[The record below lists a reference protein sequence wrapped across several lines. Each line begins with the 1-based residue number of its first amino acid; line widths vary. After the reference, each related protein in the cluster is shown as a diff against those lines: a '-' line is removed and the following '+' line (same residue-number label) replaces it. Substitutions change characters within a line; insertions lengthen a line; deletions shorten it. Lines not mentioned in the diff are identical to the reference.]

1 MAGRYRALLIGNS
14 SYPADEHNLQT
25 LRGPVKDIAALN
37 RALVDPGTGLFA
49 DVDVTLLPE
58 ATSTRAIR
66 ALGRFFGTATRDDV
80 LLIYFSG
87 HGKLDQIGRLHLCM
101 QDTDSADLL
110 ATAVSSTRIS
120 EFADASRARNVII
133 VLDCCH
139 AGAFRGGELGDAVAG
154 PGRYVLTSCRGT
166 QLANDATVE
175 NGTSFFTQHL
185 VDGLLQ
191 GAPDQDGDGYVTFSD
206 LYAYVDRR
214 LREAGKQ
221 IPQRRV
227 DADGDV
233 PLARRAQLVPV
244 QPAAIIPPAG
254 HTATITGPGQTKGQ
268 PASGAPL
275 APAAAGHDAGGP
287 PAATP
292 PAAAPLAAGTAP
304 DAGGPQPG
312 WTQRKVLLVTA
323 AAVMIAGG
331 VIATLVLLL
340 GGSGG
345 TAPQASPG
353 FYISKNSFTATAPW
367 RLKIDASGYG
377 GGCILTL
384 IDTHSG
390 NRDRLADS
398 LYATSTFQIP
408 DTGKFRWGVNDPR
421 CNVVPLL
428 GTGTETLPFAIEASG
443 PNESGVFAT
452 PGDVLVHVTD
462 WEGNPSCEFRLYD
475 PASGTEIYFATATKG
490 QSDTVPLHPEGRK
503 TAYLHLEDCKVE
515 VSAAH

>member
-1 MAGRYRALLIGNS
+1 MAGRYSALLIGNS

-37 RALVDPGTGLFA
+37 RALIDPGTGLFA

-58 ATSTRAIR
+58 ATSARAIR
-66 ALGRFFGTATRDDV
+66 ALGRFFSTAARDDV
-80 LLIYFSG
+80 LLLYFSG

-110 ATAVSSTRIS
+110 STAVSSTRIS

-185 VDGLLQ
+185 VDGLLDA
-191 GAPDQDGDGYVTFSD
+191 APDQDGDGYVSFSD

-233 PLARRAQLVPV
+233 PLARRPPSAAAPAIVPATAV
-244 QPAAIIPPAG
+244 APPADN
-254 HTATITGPGQTKGQ
+254 AAAATGPGQTKGQ
-268 PASGAPL
+268 HSRGAPPR
-275 APAAAGHDAGGP
+275 PAAAGHGAGSYDAG
-287 PAATP
+287 
-292 PAAAPLAAGTAP
+292 GTAP

-323 AAVMIAGG
+323 AAVVITGG

-345 TAPQASPG
+345 NSSASGGSPASG
-353 FYISKNSFTATAPW
+353 GSFTSKNAFVATAPW
-367 RLKIDASGYG
+367 RLKIDATGYG

-390 NRDRLADS
+390 NQTHLADS
-398 LYATSTFQIP
+398 LYGTSTFLIS
-408 DTGKFRWGVNDPR
+408 DTGTFRWAVNDPR
-421 CNVVPLL
+421 CTVVPLL
-428 GTGTETLPFAIEASG
+428 GTGTESLPFGIDQSDAG
-443 PNESGVFAT
+443 DTGVFAV
-452 PGDVLVHVTD
+452 PGVIAVHVKD
-462 WEGNPSCEFRLYD
+462 WHSGQTCDFRLID
-475 PASGTEIYFATATKG
+475 PASGTELDFATAIRG
-490 QSDTVPLHPEGRK
+490 QKEAVPLDPGRNK
-503 TAYLHLEDCKVE
+503 TAYLALEDCGVQ